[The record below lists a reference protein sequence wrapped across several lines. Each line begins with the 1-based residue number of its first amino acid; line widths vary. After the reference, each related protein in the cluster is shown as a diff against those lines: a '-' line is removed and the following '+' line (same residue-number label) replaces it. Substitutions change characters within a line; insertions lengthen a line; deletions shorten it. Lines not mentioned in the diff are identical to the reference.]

1 MTPIDPSDD
10 TSTGRLFGV
19 GVGPGDPDL
28 MTRRAVQ
35 VVERVSVVAHFA
47 ARRRPG
53 NSLRTIES
61 LLRPDQIVERL
72 EYPVTTESVTPEH
85 YRDAIDEFY
94 TDCARRLSAHLD
106 AGRDVAIVS
115 EGDPLFYGSYMH
127 LHVRLADRYPTE
139 VVPGVTAFS
148 AACAAAGT
156 PIVSSDERFTVLPG
170 ILPPDELEAAL
181 AGDDAVV
188 VMKVGRHL
196 DDVTAALR
204 AAGRAD
210 GAVYVER
217 ASLPDERVA
226 PIADMA
232 DIDAPYFSLVL
243 VPGSRLSA
251 STRVLV

>member
-1 MTPIDPSDD
+1 MNQLD
-10 TSTGRLFGV
+10 TSATSPVGRLYGV

-28 MTRRAVQ
+28 MTQRAVR
-35 VVERVSVVAHFA
+35 VIERASVIAHFA

-53 NSLRTIES
+53 NSLRTVES
-61 LLRPDQIVERL
+61 LLGPHQIVERL
-72 EYPVTTESVTPEH
+72 EYPVTTESVTPEQ
-85 YRDAIDEFY
+85 YRDAIDSFY
-94 TDCARRLSAHLD
+94 TDSARRVSDHLD

-127 LHVRLADRYPTE
+127 LHIRLADRYETE

-170 ILPPDELEAAL
+170 ILPPAELEAAL

-188 VMKVGRHL
+188 VMKVGRNL
-196 DDVTAALR
+196 DAVTAALR
-204 AAGRAD
+204 ATGRAG

-217 ASLPDERVA
+217 ASFPEQRVV
-226 PIADMA
+226 PITDV
-232 DIDAPYFSLVL
+232 DGVDAPYFSVVL
-243 VPGSRLSA
+243 VPGQRMA
-251 STRVLV
+251 AVAPVPA